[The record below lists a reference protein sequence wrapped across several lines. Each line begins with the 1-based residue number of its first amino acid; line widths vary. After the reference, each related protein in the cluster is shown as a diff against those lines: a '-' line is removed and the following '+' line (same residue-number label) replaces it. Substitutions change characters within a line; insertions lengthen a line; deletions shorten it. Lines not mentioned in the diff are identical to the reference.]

1 MATDDLLH
9 GGEAELGK
17 DEVAD
22 NCKFGKFTSG
32 DGRFVG
38 KEIKCR
44 ADGSFVASQPLFAQ
58 KIELVP
64 LDKEGKK
71 ER

>member
-1 MATDDLLH
+1 MICFMEEKLNWEKMKWLN
-9 GGEAELGK
+9 
-17 DEVAD
+17 D